1 MKKLLVL
8 IFAVG
13 IVTAGMGFAT
23 AGNSG
28 TIQPVKGIG
37 AEAICDGTPF
47 TITGV
52 VVEIGIPGEGMALD
66 TGISV
71 VTIYG
76 IGSPGY
82 WAANLIDR
90 PEVGELVT
98 VTGYIVDLTD
108 RTLNIAAS
116 ITLGGMALAFR
127 DPVTCVPLWRP
138 AQ

>member
-1 MKKLLVL
+1 MKKFLVL

-28 TIQPVKGIG
+28 TSQPVKGIG
-37 AEAICDGTPF
+37 AETICDGAPF

-52 VVEIGIPGEGMALD
+52 VVEIGIPGEGMVVD

-71 VTIYG
+71 ETIYG

-82 WAANLIDR
+82 WTANLIAR
-90 PEVGELVT
+90 PEVGEMVT
-98 VTGYIVDLTD
+98 VTGYTVDLTD

-116 ITLGGMALAFR
+116 ITLGGVTLALR
-127 DPVTCVPLWRP
+127 DPETCVPLWRP
-138 AQ
+138 VQ